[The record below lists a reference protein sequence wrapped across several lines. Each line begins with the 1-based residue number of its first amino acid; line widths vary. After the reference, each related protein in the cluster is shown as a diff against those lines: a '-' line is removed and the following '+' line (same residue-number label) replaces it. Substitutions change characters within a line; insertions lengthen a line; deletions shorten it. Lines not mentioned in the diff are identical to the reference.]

1 MANILI
7 AINPYKD
14 LAGLY
19 AAETMK
25 RYNGKSLGVMSPH
38 VFAIGRFYPFEMLT
52 RGDISFRLTRVA
64 MRGMSRMDRGV
75 LGREGLSIGRR
86 PRRGGGE
93 TKAIIRKDSCKSY
106 FNINNTMMMMMMK
119 RTSWI
124 DLHNARCKRT
134 HVSCF
139 IFFCTGGF
147 VRSCSSTYA

>member
-38 VFAIGRFYPFEMLT
+38 VFAIGRFFAFEMLM
-52 RGDISFRLTRVA
+52 RGDISFRVTREKRRCEECREWTEEYA
-64 MRGMSRMDRGV
+64 
-75 LGREGLSIGRR
+75 REGLRIGRR
-86 PRRGGGE
+86 PRRE

-106 FNINNTMMMMMMK
+106 LNINNTMMMK

-139 IFFCTGGF
+139 IFFCTEGF